1 MASVN
6 AKTIA
11 VEVPST
17 RKEYNIPDAISS
29 GDTSAYTLQI
39 TFSDI
44 SSISGT
50 CNLHFVLG
58 DGTTADRSDSDGVTI
73 TDNVV
78 TFLLESA
85 LYSMDRLSCWVQF
98 LNSNVYTP
106 LKLNFTGIRIM
117 PMGDTLEVET
127 VQLILNGRQKYTTLM
142 LILEPLLP

>member
-6 AKTIA
+6 SKIIA
-11 VEVPST
+11 VEVGGST
-17 RKEYNIPDAISS
+17 AKKVQCYVDIQSVAEGIL
-29 GDTSAYTLQI
+29 AYTLQI

-44 SSISGT
+44 SSISG
-50 CNLHFVLG
+50 NLQYLHFVLG

-98 LNSNVYTP
+98 LNSNIYTP

-127 VQLILNGRQKYTTLM
+127 VQPSLLNG
-142 LILEPLLP
+142 